1 MRRYCLD
8 TSAYSRFQRGD
19 EAAVEAID
27 GAAWIGVPAI
37 VIGELRVGVALGSRP
52 AVNEAILAEFL
63 AHPVVE
69 VLGVDGEVSEHYR
82 DIVIDLRRRGTPI
95 PTNDIWIAATA
106 ARHGVPVLTAD
117 DHFEAIAR
125 VGTVLLARR

>member
-27 GAAWIGVPAI
+27 RAAWIGVPA
-37 VIGELRVGVALGSRP
+37 VVLGELRVGFRLGGRTE
-52 AVNEAILAEFL
+52 ANEALLTDFL

-69 VLGVDGEVSEHYR
+69 VLTVDEEVAEHYAT
-82 DIVIDLRRRGTPI
+82 IVLDLRRRGTPV

-117 DHFEAIAR
+117 AHFEAIAR
-125 VGTVLLARR
+125 VGTVLLPNR